1 MLIFR
6 IYWGCQIPG
15 NWRRVSNETQ
25 SEPSTYLPIIDL
37 LTTTL
42 INMPTD
48 DIANSQLSNFQAD
61 YGNKTIT
68 EIRACLDHST
78 KWLMIMTS
86 ATAERDQ
93 WSWSLSNATWWL
105 RDTLQ
110 AACSSSPV
118 YDSALQRFSQTVW
131 WCDDIHDVNVMTAP
145 HCIWNQC
152 WNLGFLL
159 KPCIFETYTLPTVIG
174 CFKMRTNVYSIQMN
188 GTNYVWHVHGHN
200 H

>member
-93 WSWSLSNATWWL
+93 WSWSL
-105 RDTLQ
+105 
-110 AACSSSPV
+110 
-118 YDSALQRFSQTVW
+118 
-131 WCDDIHDVNVMTAP
+131 
-145 HCIWNQC
+145 
-152 WNLGFLL
+152 
-159 KPCIFETYTLPTVIG
+159 
-174 CFKMRTNVYSIQMN
+174 
-188 GTNYVWHVHGHN
+188 
-200 H
+200 